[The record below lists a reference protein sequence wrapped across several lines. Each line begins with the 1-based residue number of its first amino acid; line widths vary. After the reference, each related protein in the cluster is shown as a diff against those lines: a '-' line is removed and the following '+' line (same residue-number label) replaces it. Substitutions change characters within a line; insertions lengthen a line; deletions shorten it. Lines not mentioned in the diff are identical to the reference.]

1 VTRSKLSIASLA
13 VLAFVLGATLADAEE
28 TRLTVRALSQDAKF
42 IGSSMAGA
50 RVTVTEVET
59 GRLLAEG
66 VTRGGTGDT
75 GKILGEG
82 RERGGALS
90 TPDAA
95 RFDVTLDLDRPTLV
109 EVRAF
114 GPLAQRQSA
123 VAAGQTL
130 WLLPGK
136 HMDSGDGV
144 VLELAGFAVDIMSP
158 AAHSQQGLEEVEVLA
173 NLVML

>member
-1 VTRSKLSIASLA
+1 MTRSKLAIISLA
-13 VLAFVLGATLADAEE
+13 ILALTGVAAAEE

-42 IGSSMAGA
+42 IGTSMAGA
-50 RVTVTEVET
+50 RVTVTAVET

-66 VTRGGTGDT
+66 TTRGSTGDT
-75 GKILGEG
+75 SQILGEG
-82 RERGGALS
+82 RRRAGTLS
-90 TPDAA
+90 SPGAA
-95 RFDVTLDLDRPTLV
+95 RFDATLDIDRPTLV
-109 EVRAF
+109 EIRAY

-123 VAAGQTL
+123 VSASQTL

-144 VLELAGFAVDIMSP
+144 VLELAGFAVDILSP
-158 AAHSQQGLEEVEVLA
+158 AAHSRQGLGEVEVLV

>member
-1 VTRSKLSIASLA
+1 MIRHKILLAAVASLA
-13 VLAFVLGATLADAEE
+13 LAGVAGAEE

-42 IGSSMAGA
+42 IGTSMAGA
-50 RVTVTEVET
+50 RVTVTEVES

-66 VTRGGTGDT
+66 VTRGSTGDT
-75 GKILGEG
+75 AKILGEG
-82 RERGGALS
+82 REREGTLS

-95 RFDVTLDLDRPTLV
+95 RFDATLDLDRPTLV
-109 EVRAF
+109 EIRAF

-123 VAAGQTL
+123 VAASQTL

-144 VLELAGFAVDIMSP
+144 VLELAGFAVDILAP
-158 AAHSQQGLEEVEVLA
+158 AAHSRQPLEELEVQA